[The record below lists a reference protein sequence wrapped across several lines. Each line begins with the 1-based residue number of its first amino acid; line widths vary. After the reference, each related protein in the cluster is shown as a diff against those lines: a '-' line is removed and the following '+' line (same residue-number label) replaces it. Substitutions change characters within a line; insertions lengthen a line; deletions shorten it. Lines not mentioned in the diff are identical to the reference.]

1 MRKHLEAMPSEILTA
16 HQRAMAAYRRGN
28 RKAGDRHGAQAIGA
42 MLERGLA
49 FSARS
54 VARAYRTAGG
64 LSVFGGGR

>member
-1 MRKHLEAMPSEILTA
+1 MSRHLEAMPSEILTA